1 MSVLVTGDLNF
12 IENPYQSHHPS
23 NASTFTVPSV
33 VVVFNQAGFGYSDL
47 SASFRNSLVTLMV
60 DIYPALK
67 KSVAVAAWRHIRE
80 S

>member
-1 MSVLVTGDLNF
+1 MSVLVTGGLNF
-12 IENPYQSHHPS
+12 LENPYQSHHPS

-33 VVVFNQAGFGYSDL
+33 VVFNQAGFGYSDL
-47 SASFRNSLVTLMV
+47 SASFKNSLVTLMV
-60 DIYPALK
+60 DIYPVLK